1 MVFSSRVLNEVPF
14 PWLMAVAQLGVG
26 GVWVGLQW
34 LVRLR
39 AAPILDGPALQS
51 LLPLGFYHAAGVAL
65 TSLSVG
71 AGSVSFSQIVKA
83 MEPFFSAIM
92 SVVATGKVLHPVVYL
107 TLLPVVG
114 GVSIAVAKELDYRW
128 VGQGVTT
135 SCAQSTNKPQA

>member
-1 MVFSSRVLNEVPF
+1 MNVVYNIKNKRCLNAVPF

-26 GVWVGLQW
+26 SLWVSLQW
-34 LVRLR
+34 MVRVR
-39 AAPILDGPALQS
+39 PAPGLDGGALRS

-92 SVVATGKVLHPVVYL
+92 SVVATGKVLNPMVYI
-107 TLLPVVG
+107 TLVPVVG
-114 GVSIAVAKELDYRW
+114 GVSLAVAKELDYRC
-128 VGQGVTT
+128 VLR
-135 SCAQSTNKPQA
+135 